1 MHRMERTDIDNM
13 RQSPLQTFSHGW
25 GMSLSE
31 EAETSGGIVRHTAV
45 SARPLSA

>member
-13 RQSPLQTFSHGW
+13 RQIPLADFLARL

-45 SARPLSA
+45 SAHPLSA